1 MIVLKHQNIWL
12 MFNKYSIEAF
22 HHKIRSINNFFG
34 DIAKGSVNKKFAVKE
49 KFEDAPIR
57 GTGDA

>member
-1 MIVLKHQNIWL
+1 